1 VHLLRQLQARGVTIL
16 FTTHEPDVASA
27 LATHLVLMRKGE
39 ILNTGP
45 TGEVLTGRNLSELY
59 HMPIEVKKLDGKHI
73 VLWDE

>member
-1 VHLLRQLQARGVTIL
+1 VTII

-27 LATHLVLMRKGE
+27 LATHMVLMRKGE
-39 ILNTGP
+39 ILRTGLVGDVM
-45 TGEVLTGRNLSELY
+45 TSSNLSELY